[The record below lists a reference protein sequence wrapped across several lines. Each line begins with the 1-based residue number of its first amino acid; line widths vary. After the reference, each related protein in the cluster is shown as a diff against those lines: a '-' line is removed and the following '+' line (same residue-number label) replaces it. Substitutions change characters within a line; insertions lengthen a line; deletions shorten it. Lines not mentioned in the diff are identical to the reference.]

1 MSQLKEIQSR
11 IQGIKNT
18 KQITRAMKMISA
30 VKLRKAQ
37 ERIVNLRSYAKG
49 IFSAMADVALTKR
62 VRHPLLKTKKET
74 PSSKPLFV
82 VLSSDRGLCGSFNY
96 NVCRSAENFLRN
108 KNQDYFLIGR
118 KAVEYF
124 NFRNYKPV
132 EKLTGLDRELSF
144 PLAAKVAHFLIDAFN
159 KGEYDEVMII
169 YQTFKS
175 AVSQEVTME
184 SFLPIDLS
192 STNWEKSSF
201 SKDLIFE
208 SSPEKLVENLIQ
220 KHFTVQV
227 YRAMCESL
235 ASEHGAR
242 MCAMENAT
250 KNAEEI
256 ESQLQLKFNKIRQS
270 SITTE
275 LIEVTSGAEAM
286 NA

>member
-11 IQGIKNT
+11 VQGVKNT

-37 ERIVNLRSYAKG
+37 ERILNLRAYADG
-49 IFSAMADVALTKR
+49 LFSTMADVVLTQK
-62 VRHPLLKTKKET
+62 VEHPLLKTKKKET
-74 PSSKPLFV
+74 SKPLLA

-96 NVCRSAENFLRN
+96 NICRAAQNFLQE
-108 KNQDYFLIGR
+108 KNHNYFLIGR

-124 NFRNYKPV
+124 KFRNYHPV
-132 EKLTGLDRELSF
+132 QQLTGLDRELSF
-144 PLAAKVAHFLIDAFN
+144 PLATKVAHFLMDAFR
-159 KGEYDEVMII
+159 KGHYDEVLII
-169 YQTFKS
+169 YQTFES
-175 AVSQEVTME
+175 AVSQKVTIQ
-184 SFLPIDLS
+184 SFLPIDLK
-192 STNWEKSSF
+192 STSWEESSF

-208 SSPEKLVENLIQ
+208 DSPKDLVESLIQ
-220 KHFTVQV
+220 KHFSTQV

-250 KNAEEI
+250 KNAEDI
-256 ESQLQLKFNKIRQS
+256 EAQLQLKFNKMRQS
-270 SITTE
+270 LITTE

-286 NA
+286 KA

>member
-11 IQGIKNT
+11 VQGVKNT

-37 ERIVNLRSYAKG
+37 ERITNLRAYADG
-49 IFSAMADVALTKR
+49 IFSTMVDVALTQR
-62 VRHPLLKTKKET
+62 VEHPLLKRKKEET
-74 PSSKPLFV
+74 SKPLFA

-96 NVCRSAENFLRN
+96 SVCRAAENLLKGKRH
-108 KNQDYFLIGR
+108 DYFLIGKR
-118 KAVEYF
+118 AVEYF
-124 NFRNYKPV
+124 KFRNYQPV
-132 EKLTGLDRELSF
+132 EHLIGLDRELSF
-144 PLAAKVAHFLIDAFN
+144 PLAAKVAHFLMEAF
-159 KGEYDEVMII
+159 KRGSYDEVTLI
-169 YQTFKS
+169 YQTFES
-175 AVSQEVTME
+175 AISQKITIK
-184 SFLPIDLS
+184 SFLPIDLTSTS
-192 STNWEKSSF
+192 SWKDTSF

-208 SSPEKLVENLIQ
+208 NSPEELVESLIQ
-220 KHFTVQV
+220 KHFSTQV

-256 ESQLQLKFNKIRQS
+256 EDQLQLQFNKMRQS

>member
-1 MSQLKEIQSR
+1 MSQLKEIQTR

-37 ERIVNLRSYAKG
+37 ERIVNLRSYADG
-49 IFSAMADVALTKR
+49 IFSAMVDVALTKR
-62 VRHPLLKTKKET
+62 VRHPLLKTKKEET
-74 PSSKPLFV
+74 SKPLFV

-96 NVCRSAENFLRN
+96 SVCRAAENFLKD

-124 NFRNYKPV
+124 KFRNYKPV
-132 EKLTGLDRELSF
+132 EKLTGLDKEISF
-144 PLAAKVAHFLIDAFN
+144 PLAAKVAFFLIDTFK
-159 KGEYDEVMII
+159 KGEHDEVIII
-169 YQTFKS
+169 YQTFKT
-175 AVSQEVTME
+175 AVSQKVTME

-192 STNWEKSSF
+192 SVHRKESSF

-208 SSPEKLVENLIQ
+208 SSPSELVENLIQ

-256 ESQLQLKFNKIRQS
+256 ESQMQLKFNKIRQS

>member
-11 IQGIKNT
+11 VQGVKNT

-37 ERIVNLRSYAKG
+37 ERIMNLRAYADG
-49 IFSAMADVALTKR
+49 IFSTMVDVASTQR
-62 VRHPLLKTKKET
+62 VEHPLLKRKKEET
-74 PSSKPLFV
+74 LKPLFA

-96 NVCRSAENFLRN
+96 GVCRAAENLL
-108 KNQDYFLIGR
+108 KEKSHDYFLIGR

-124 NFRNYKPV
+124 RFRNYQPV
-132 EKLTGLDRELSF
+132 EHLTGLDRELSF
-144 PLAAKVAHFLIDAFN
+144 PLAAKVAHFLMEAF
-159 KGEYDEVMII
+159 KQGSYDEVTLI
-169 YQTFKS
+169 YQTFES
-175 AVSQEVTME
+175 AVSQKITIS
-184 SFLPIDLS
+184 SFLPIDLTSTS
-192 STNWEKSSF
+192 SWKDTSF
-201 SKDLIFE
+201 SEDLIFE
-208 SSPEKLVENLIQ
+208 NSPEELVESLIQ
-220 KHFTVQV
+220 KHFNIQV

-250 KNAEEI
+250 KNAEDI
-256 ESQLQLKFNKIRQS
+256 EAQLQLQFNKMRQS